1 MESGPKKRLNQ
12 VRDLDSLL
20 LSDDLDQDALS
31 APTVEL
37 AVKDLLPRAK
47 DFDEPSA

>member
-1 MESGPKKRLNQ
+1 MESVPKKRLNQ

-20 LSDDLDQDALS
+20 LSDDLDQHPL
-31 APTVEL
+31 PTPAVEFP
-37 AVKDLLPRAK
+37 VKDLLPRAK